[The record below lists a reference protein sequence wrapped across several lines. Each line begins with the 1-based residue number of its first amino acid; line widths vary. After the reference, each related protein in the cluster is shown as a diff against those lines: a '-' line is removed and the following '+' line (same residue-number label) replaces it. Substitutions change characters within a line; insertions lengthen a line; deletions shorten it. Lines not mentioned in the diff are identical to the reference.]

1 VTPTKGET
9 PITKKKKKKPNCS
22 QIQIKNLESPSTAP
36 TIGGETEGALRRI
49 AIASPPIPV
58 LLLAA
63 NVISSNTRVSVS
75 FFSSNAGA
83 LASSSGGDRD
93 EAGPAQ
99 RLYLHCCCKS
109 VNIMGR
115 RPRKTYAESVQEELL
130 QRDQLDPSC
139 DLLQNMIHC
148 SHRLA
153 IHCVCSS
160 FLSPELYSDLGC
172 CVLCIAADVEY

>member
-1 VTPTKGET
+1 MTPTKGEA
-9 PITKKKKKKPNCS
+9 PMEKKRRRKKKPNCS
-22 QIQIKNLESPSTAP
+22 QIKIKNLESPSTAP
-36 TIGGETEGALRRI
+36 TIGDETEGALCRT
-49 AIASPPIPV
+49 AIASPSIPV

-63 NVISSNTRVSVS
+63 NVISSNTRPSVS

-83 LASSSGGDRD
+83 LASSSVGGGGDRD

-109 VNIMGR
+109 VHIMGR
-115 RPRKTYAESVQEELL
+115 RPRKSHAESVQEELL

-153 IHCVCSS
+153 IHFVCLSS
-160 FLSPELYSDLGC
+160 LSPEL
-172 CVLCIAADVEY
+172 